1 MARPFKS
8 AGRHACNCL
17 IPSRHA
23 ISISCQKPQTTA
35 SALFRPHST
44 IQVIPEVTPEASALF
59 LNNSTSGLHARWR
72 YLVYPILAPDRE
84 LLVLRFGFLY
94 HGGRLFCQNTVNQ
107 AAISKSRDRHGC
119 RRPGWNSVILLSWT
133 RSSKAQYRLFLLP
146 TPRNP

>member
-1 MARPFKS
+1 MSLFLAPMARPFKS

-23 ISISCQKPQTTA
+23 IS
-35 SALFRPHST
+35 HST

-94 HGGRLFCQNTVNQ
+94 HGGRLYCQNTVNQ

>member
-23 ISISCQKPQTTA
+23 IS
-35 SALFRPHST
+35 HST

-72 YLVYPILAPDRE
+72 YLVYPILGDRG
-84 LLVLRFGFLY
+84 LLVLRWGFLY
-94 HGGRLFCQNTVNQ
+94 RGGRLYCQNTVSQ
-107 AAISKSRDRHGC
+107 AANSKCRDRHET
-119 RRPGWNSVILLSWT
+119 RRPGWKLV
-133 RSSKAQYRLFLLP
+133 
-146 TPRNP
+146 

>member
-23 ISISCQKPQTTA
+23 IS
-35 SALFRPHST
+35 HST

-94 HGGRLFCQNTVNQ
+94 RGGGLYCQNTVNQ
-107 AAISKSRDRHGC
+107 AANSKSRDRHGC

-133 RSSKAQYRLFLLP
+133 RSSKAQYRLFRCRHHGIPELVDEDLWLQG
-146 TPRNP
+146 NLS

>member
-23 ISISCQKPQTTA
+23 IS
-35 SALFRPHST
+35 HST

-94 HGGRLFCQNTVNQ
+94 HGGRLYCQNTVNQ

-119 RRPGWNSVILLSWT
+119 RRPGWNSVILT
-133 RSSKAQYRLFLLP
+133 FMDPIIKGAIP
-146 TPRNP
+146 VVPAAD

>member
-23 ISISCQKPQTTA
+23 IS
-35 SALFRPHST
+35 HST

-84 LLVLRFGFLY
+84 LLVLRVCAKFIGEKPAGY
-94 HGGRLFCQNTVNQ
+94 QPAARCSQNSSQ
-107 AAISKSRDRHGC
+107 
-119 RRPGWNSVILLSWT
+119 RPLSWEQRRAIIALAWLT
-133 RSSKAQYRLFLLP
+133 VQRIPDCFSRCPVIVLQPASTTPEP
-146 TPRNP
+146 TKRPWLRNWA

>member
-59 LNNSTSGLHARWR
+59 LNNSTSGLYARWR
-72 YLVYPILAPDRE
+72 YLVYPILADRE

-94 HGGRLFCQNTVNQ
+94 RGGGLYCQNTVNQ
-107 AAISKSRDRHGC
+107 AAIFEKSGPARMWAASKIPFPVLVSFPSRAFKRH
-119 RRPGWNSVILLSWT
+119 
-133 RSSKAQYRLFLLP
+133 AQFHGSF
-146 TPRNP
+146 

>member
-23 ISISCQKPQTTA
+23 IS
-35 SALFRPHST
+35 HST

-107 AAISKSRDRHGC
+107 AAISKSRDRIIRSEEHTSELQSPCNLVC
-119 RRPGWNSVILLSWT
+119 RLLLE
-133 RSSKAQYRLFLLP
+133 KKKQK
-146 TPRNP
+146 